1 MGDGMPRVGAGRTN
15 PPRPRWR
22 QRGQA
27 MIWLLGTLSAAAAVM
42 YGVFNVSQLTVA
54 KQRTVN
60 AADAAALAGATVE
73 ARLLNL
79 MAYNNRAMMAN
90 EAFLVQMLSLESWT
104 QYFARTADNI
114 GYVMDVLGTF
124 IQPLGIG
131 ARLLHELA
139 AAADESHVMLGRGV
153 RPVVM
158 SLEAWKQWFNG
169 THLVVRATG
178 SLLAEDAAAA
188 IANANRAQFGAH
200 TDAGVHLDRRP
211 AVLAETLAAN
221 AREWANFTRQYGPN
235 GDDRRD
241 AETVLLASRDGFSA
255 SRPGS
260 AWLNFSLPPIA
271 GLEKRGGSQLKA
283 YERWEAQDTLEL
295 WTKGWCGKPPRPCKV
310 YTPIGWGRSNADLRG
325 GLGDVWSPW
334 RSAQALAYAD
344 GTMHKE
350 WTGVPH
356 VYDIRDKS
364 PARRAELGLDFVVV
378 VSRPRENTMTSDA
391 LHMGVATGSVAGSSD
406 MSERLAGD
414 RLSAI
419 GKARVFFERPRRGLP
434 NDFSAR
440 SLWRPD
446 GAKEHGSLFSPY
458 WQARLA
464 DTTQGEKATLLAA
477 MGLTPDYVQY
487 TPGGQ

>member
-1 MGDGMPRVGAGRTN
+1 MQVGVGRPHRRRT
-15 PPRPRWR
+15 RWQ

-27 MIWLLGTLSAAAAVM
+27 LIWLLGTLSAAAAVM

-104 QYFARTADNI
+104 QYFSRTADNI
-114 GYVMDVLGTF
+114 GYVMDVLGTLVPQVA
-124 IQPLGIG
+124 I
-131 ARLLHELA
+131 AAKLLHELA
-139 AAADESHVMLGRGV
+139 DVANEGHKDLGESIGWVISALEGNKKLFSGSHFLV
-153 RPVVM
+153 R
-158 SLEAWKQWFNG
+158 
-169 THLVVRATG
+169 TTG
-178 SLLAEDAAAA
+178 SLLAEDAAAT
-188 IANANRAQFGAH
+188 ITDANRAQFGQH
-200 TDAGVHLDRRP
+200 SDAGVQLDRRP
-211 AVLAETLAAN
+211 AVLALTLGAN
-221 AREWANFTRQYGPN
+221 ARDWVNFTRQYGVN

-241 AETVLLASRDGFSA
+241 AANVLLASRDGFSV
-255 SRPGS
+255 SRPG
-260 AWLNFSLPPIA
+260 AGWLNFDAWLF
-271 GLEKRGGSQLKA
+271 GLDKDGGSRLKG

-295 WTKGWCGKPPRPCKV
+295 WTKGLCGKPPRPCKI
-310 YTPIGWGRSNADLRG
+310 YTPIGWGRSNVDSPG
-325 GLGDVWSPW
+325 GQGEVWSPK
-334 RSAQALAYAD
+334 RSAQVLAYTE
-344 GTMHKE
+344 GTTHQK

-356 VYDIRDKS
+356 VYDIKDKS
-364 PARRAELGLDFVVV
+364 PSRRDHLGLDFVVV
-378 VSRPRENTMTSDA
+378 VSRAQSNTLTSNG
-391 LHMGVATGSVAGSSD
+391 LQLGVATGSVAGSSE
-406 MSERLAGD
+406 MPERLAGN

-419 GKARVFFERPRRGLP
+419 GKARVFFERPRRDLP
-434 NDFSAR
+434 NDFTAR

-464 DTTQGEKATLLAA
+464 DTGQREKAALLAA
-477 MGLTPDYVQY
+477 MGLAPDYVLY

>member
-1 MGDGMPRVGAGRTN
+1 MDCRSPRVGAVRPY
-15 PPRPRWR
+15 PPQPRWR

-27 MIWLLGTLSAAAAVM
+27 LIWLLGTLSAAAAVM

-104 QYFARTADNI
+104 QYFSRTADNI

-124 IQPLGIG
+124 IKPLAIA

-139 AAADESHVMLGRGV
+139 AAASEGRRRLGKSID
-153 RPVVM
+153 PVITA
-158 SLEAWKQWFNG
+158 LEREKTLFNG
-169 THLVVRATG
+169 HHLAVHTLG
-178 SLLAEDAAAA
+178 SLLAEDAAVA
-188 IANANRAQFGAH
+188 IAHANRTQFGTH
-200 TDAGVHLDRRP
+200 TDAGGHLDRRP
-211 AVLAETLAAN
+211 AVQAVTLAAN
-221 AREWANFTRQYGPN
+221 AREWLNFTRQYGPN

-241 AETVLLASRDGFSA
+241 AASVLLASRDGFSA

-271 GLEKRGGSQLKA
+271 GLEKKGGSQLKA

-310 YTPIGWGRSNADLRG
+310 YTPIGWGRSNADLLG

-334 RSAQALAYAD
+334 RSAQAMAYAD
-344 GTMHKE
+344 GAMHKE

-364 PARRAELGLDFVVV
+364 PARRGDLGLDFVVV
-378 VSRPRENTMTSDA
+378 VSRPRENTMTSAA

-419 GKARVFFERPRRGLP
+419 GKARVFFERPRRGFP

-464 DTTQGEKATLLAA
+464 DTSQGEKATLLAA
-477 MGLTPDYVQY
+477 MGLTPDYVLY